1 MIETPMRIEEMKSVD
16 SLFDMTGKVA
26 LVTGA
31 AGGIG
36 RSTAAGFAQ
45 KGATVVLM
53 DIPKTEEALD
63 SLSKDYSS
71 RFGCTCSY
79 VTGDIS
85 SQDSVTDFVGTIISR
100 YGALDM
106 VHNNAGIAVMP
117 DDSEIESEKWRTIV
131 DINLSGSF
139 YVARTCAKT
148 MKELKIKGSIVT
160 TASISAHVVNV
171 GPAYSATKAGV
182 KQMSASL
189 AIEYAPYGIRFNTV
203 SYGYICSG
211 LHRAAGSEEIIAK
224 MYEAYRKKTPLGR
237 MGTLEDVIG
246 PVLYLASDL
255 SSFQTGSD
263 IIVDGGMGI
272 DRTDKF

>member
-1 MIETPMRIEEMKSVD
+1 MIELPMRIEEMRSVR

-45 KGATVVLM
+45 NGASVVLM
-53 DIPKTEEALD
+53 DIPRAEDALKA
-63 SLSKDYSS
+63 LCEDYRE
-71 RFGCTCSY
+71 RFGAECSY

-85 SQDSVTDFVGTIISR
+85 SQDSVDEFVGTTLER
-100 YGALDM
+100 YGSLDM
-106 VHNNAGIAVMP
+106 VHNNAGIAAWP
-117 DDSEIESEKWRTIV
+117 DNADIACGPWKQMV
-131 DINLSGSF
+131 DINFSGSF
-139 YVARTCAKT
+139 YVARTCGRV
-148 MKELKIKGSIVT
+148 MKEHGIRGSIVT
-160 TASISAHVVNV
+160 TASISASVVNA
-171 GPAYSATKAGV
+171 GPGYSATKAGV
-182 KQMSASL
+182 KHMSAAL

-211 LHRAAGSEEIIAK
+211 LHKAAGSEEA
-224 MYEAYRKKTPLGR
+224 MAELYEAFRRKTPMGR
-237 MGTLEDVIG
+237 MGTLEEVIG

-263 IIVDGGMGI
+263 IVVDGGMGM
-272 DRTDKF
+272 DRLNG